1 MGVKYRFTPISI
13 MRKNAQKKVKKIVDT
28 SKKSCYYKTPP
39 RREQAS
45 GGALEK
51 EQTVTTLGKVP
62 RWKLKKVLTIY
73 DTHAIM

>member
-1 MGVKYRFTPISI
+1 MIDTP
-13 MRKNAQKKVKKIVDT
+13 KI
-28 SKKSCYYKTPP
+28 SCYYKTPP

-51 EQTVTTLGKVP
+51 EQTVTTLGKVL

-73 DTHAIM
+73 DTHAIMQKLCPTGHNKENKKVVDKQ